1 MLYDSRVNEL
11 DWCPDR
17 PFLLA
22 SVEDDNVLQVWS
34 PSTGALGGHTSHA
47 AQTMTGDF
55 KHDMII
61 DFGGTMVTKRKRRGA
76 ATRPKA
82 SKVARKQRVKTCDG
96 TSSEPQNSS

>member
-1 MLYDSRVNEL
+1 
-11 DWCPDR
+11 
-17 PFLLA
+17 
-22 SVEDDNVLQVWS
+22 
-34 PSTGALGGHTSHA
+34 
-47 AQTMTGDF
+47 MTGDF